1 MEMRKMKKGSIWCK
15 FDSHKWKVSEDGME
29 NICERCG
36 INFANYS
43 KRQRQQYW
51 FRFLAFLRSKMKLLK
66 EALIGPTEKYTERG
80 RKDLFYSPTNWTKL
94 KRLIWRL
101 FKCLIF
107 LIGLLSVVS
116 ILWRWIAIG

>member
-1 MEMRKMKKGSIWCK
+1 MRKMKKGSIRCK
-15 FDSHKWKVSEDGME
+15 FDSHKWKESEDGME

-36 INFANYS
+36 ISFADYS
-43 KRQRQQYW
+43 KRQRQQYR
-51 FRFLAFLRSKMKLLK
+51 FRFLAFLRSNMEHLK
-66 EALIGPTEKYTERG
+66 EELIGPTEEYTKRDV
-80 RKDLFYSPTNWTKL
+80 KSDPFYHLTNWTKL
-94 KRLIWRL
+94 KRLIWGL